1 MASVV
6 HALKIWRHYLYG
18 EKCKIFTDHK
28 SLKYIPDQKEL
39 NMRQRRWIE
48 LIKDYDCVIE
58 YQPGKANVV
67 ADALSRKATLPI
79 EKQTATLA
87 LIQELERKK
96 AMVSTNATGALIAQF
111 QVKSPIV
118 DKIIEAQLSD
128 EESKKLCAEIASGQK
143 PEFSLREDGAIVRQ
157 NRLFVSAQSQ
167 LKEELL
173 HEAHSSALAMH
184 PGSTKMFRT
193 LKPFYWWSGM
203 KKDIAE
209 YVSRCLICQQT
220 KPVRQRTAGLLQQ
233 LPVPEWKWEHVTMD
247 FLFGLPR
254 TQNGHDGVWVIV
266 DRLTKTVR
274 FLPIK
279 GTFSLDRL
287 AQMYVGEIVSRFG
300 APVSIVS
307 DRDPRFTSKFW
318 PSLQQALG
326 TKLQFSTAFHPQTD
340 GQSERTIQNLEDML
354 RANAL
359 QTKNSWDT
367 QLPLA
372 EFAYNNS
379 YHSSIGMAPFEA
391 LYVRKFR
398 TKVGWGE
405 VGEGKLLRPEIVQT
419 TNQVVEMAKENLKT
433 VRDRQKSY
441 ADNRRRPLE
450 FEVGDKVFLKLSP
463 WKGILR
469 FGRKG
474 KLSPRFIGHFEILER
489 IGPVAYRL
497 VLPPD
502 LSRIND
508 VFHVSVLC
516 KYVPDPSHILET
528 QSVQVKEN
536 LSYEEVPVQILDK
549 KEQVLRNKSIP
560 LRSEE

>member
-28 SLKYIPDQKEL
+28 NLKYIPDQKEL

-58 YQPGKANVV
+58 YHPGKANVV

-87 LIQELERKK
+87 LIQDLERKK
-96 AMVSTNATGALIAQF
+96 AIVSMNAIGALIAQF
-111 QVKSPIV
+111 QVKAPIV
-118 DKIIEAQLSD
+118 DKILEAQLSD
-128 EESKKLCAEIASGQK
+128 EESKKLCAEIASRQK
-143 PEFSLREDGAIVRQ
+143 PEFSLRGDGAIVRQ
-157 NRLFVSAQSQ
+157 NRLFVPAQSQ

-173 HEAHSSALAMH
+173 REAHSLALAMH

-193 LKPFYWWSGM
+193 LKPFYWWPGM

-209 YVSRCLICQQT
+209 YVSRCLICQQI
-220 KPVRQRTAGLLQQ
+220 KPVRQKTAGLLQQ

-247 FLFGLPR
+247 FLFGVPQ
-254 TQNGHDGVWVIV
+254 TQHGHDGVWAIV
-266 DRLTKTVR
+266 DRLTKTTR

-279 GTFSLDRL
+279 ATFSLDRL
-287 AQMYVGEIVSRFG
+287 VQMYVGEIVSRFG

-326 TKLQFSTAFHPQTD
+326 TKLRFSTAFHPQTD
-340 GQSERTIQNLEDML
+340 GQSERTIQTLEDML

-379 YHSSIGMAPFEA
+379 YHSSIGMAPFET
-391 LYVRKFR
+391 LYGRKCR
-398 TKVGWGE
+398 TPVCWGE
-405 VGEGKLLRPEIVQT
+405 VGERKLLGPKIVQI
-419 TNQVVEMAKENLKT
+419 TNQVVEIAKENLKIA
-433 VRDRQKSY
+433 RDRQ
-441 ADNRRRPLE
+441 
-450 FEVGDKVFLKLSP
+450 
-463 WKGILR
+463 
-469 FGRKG
+469 
-474 KLSPRFIGHFEILER
+474 
-489 IGPVAYRL
+489 
-497 VLPPD
+497 
-502 LSRIND
+502 
-508 VFHVSVLC
+508 
-516 KYVPDPSHILET
+516 
-528 QSVQVKEN
+528 
-536 LSYEEVPVQILDK
+536 
-549 KEQVLRNKSIP
+549 
-560 LRSEE
+560 